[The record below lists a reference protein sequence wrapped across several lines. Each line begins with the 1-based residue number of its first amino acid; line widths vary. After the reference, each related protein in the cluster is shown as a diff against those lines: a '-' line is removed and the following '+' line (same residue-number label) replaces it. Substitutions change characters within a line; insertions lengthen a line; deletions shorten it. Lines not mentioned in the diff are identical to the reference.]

1 VVKRKFTSAVSLD
14 GGYIIDLRQRL
25 YDSLSDGNGR
35 SESAAGEREKLARV
49 SRARAA
55 IAQLAFI
62 CREEILGRE
71 LEPVPEFGEFCE
83 FFFGILINLKFV
95 IFIKFR

>member
-1 VVKRKFTSAVSLD
+1 LND
-14 GGYIIDLRQRL
+14 GC
-25 YDSLSDGNGR
+25 

-49 SRARAA
+49 GRSRAA

-71 LEPVPEFGEFCE
+71 LLPPPEFGEFCE
-83 FFFGILINLKFV
+83 FVFGILIHLKFV